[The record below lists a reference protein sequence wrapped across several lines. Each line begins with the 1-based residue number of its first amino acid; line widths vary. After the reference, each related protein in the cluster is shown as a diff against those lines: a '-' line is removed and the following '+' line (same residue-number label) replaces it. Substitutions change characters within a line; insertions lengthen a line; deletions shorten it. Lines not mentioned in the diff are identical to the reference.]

1 FPQIFQIHRRTQ
13 RTADQTLD
21 LQRTTTLLAA
31 AGLALHA
38 LAGGARQ
45 HAVLG
50 SDPAL
55 PGTPQEA
62 RHAAFHTG
70 GTDHLG
76 IAELDQYRALR
87 MPGVVT
93 GQGYLTK
100 LIGGAATGSCHLPI
114 LDLRVCAASIR
125 GRVRGTR
132 RW

>member
-1 FPQIFQIHRRTQ
+1 
-13 RTADQTLD
+13 
-21 LQRTTTLLAA
+21 
-31 AGLALHA
+31 
-38 LAGGARQ
+38 

-100 LIGGAATGSCHLPI
+100 LIGGAATGSCHFQI
-114 LDLRVCAASIR
+114 LVLRVCAAIIR
-125 GRVRGTR
+125 GRVGGTR
-132 RW
+132 RCTVTATGGVQCRSPTEEPTIRSAPHGLQH